1 MNLLPLLLYAAAAV
15 AYAVHFARRSPA
27 AGRTATTLLLAG
39 ALAHTF
45 VIGMQTME
53 VRHVPIANWSRAV
66 STFVWFIALS
76 YLYLEVTTSERAMGV
91 FILPITAGLQLIPV
105 IYPGAE
111 NRVPVLE
118 GPWFLVH
125 VLSLMFAY
133 ASFALAGVLGVI
145 YVLQFKEIKKKHLG
159 YFYTRLP
166 SLHILDAMNSRAVA
180 VGWACLTIGVIVGV
194 IWAQQA
200 RALVPDDPNLRAMSL
215 TDPKILISVLTW
227 GVYSF
232 AVFARRTLGWTGRRA
247 AWLSAA
253 GFAMVL
259 LNFLPVSYFVP
270 TSHTFQ

>member
-1 MNLLPLLLYAAAAV
+1 
-15 AYAVHFARRSPA
+15 
-27 AGRTATTLLLAG
+27 
-39 ALAHTF
+39 
-45 VIGMQTME
+45 
-53 VRHVPIANWSRAV
+53 
-66 STFVWFIALS
+66 
-76 YLYLEVTTSERAMGV
+76 
-91 FILPITAGLQLIPV
+91 
-105 IYPGAE
+105 
-111 NRVPVLE
+111 
-118 GPWFLVH
+118 
-125 VLSLMFAY
+125 
-133 ASFALAGVLGVI
+133 
-145 YVLQFKEIKKKHLG
+145 
-159 YFYTRLP
+159 
-166 SLHILDAMNSRAVA
+166 MNSRAVA